1 MSSSVKCV
9 DIATEKK
16 EMSKYD
22 KDPQRK
28 ENGNRGGG
36 GSVHKKNGENLRFG
50 RDRTRRQQI
59 NSWCDIVGDME
70 IEISCNKIRSCA
82 KKS

>member
-36 GSVHKKNGENLRFG
+36 GSVHKKKWRESEIWARSNLATA
-50 RDRTRRQQI
+50 D
-59 NSWCDIVGDME
+59 
-70 IEISCNKIRSCA
+70 
-82 KKS
+82 